1 MANRVLFQSGRS
13 KFGSLLYYAL
23 NSLLAISVLFLIVVT
38 NSWILAIILTIVSK
52 WRVFTVRPNYWWANI
67 KANLVDFIVGISFVF
82 LIYYAGTT
90 ETIGLMDINW
100 LGGNNISFAQILL
113 TALYAFWL
121 LWLKVRSITWA
132 VNLQALVALF
142 LGLTVF
148 GNMLATE
155 DSIFL
160 VIVAFIVG
168 FGAARHALMNIEGDT
183 GSLDLLFGLVT
194 AELAWV
200 GDHWLYAYPIP
211 TTNLK
216 IPQLA
221 IITSIFAFALIK
233 IYSSVSLNGGKF
245 TASAITLP
253 IAFSAL
259 LTIAIVVLFSNPVMG
274 L

>member
-1 MANRVLFQSGRS
+1 
-13 KFGSLLYYAL
+13 
-23 NSLLAISVLFLIVVT
+23 
-38 NSWILAIILTIVSK
+38 
-52 WRVFTVRPNYWWANI
+52 
-67 KANLVDFIVGISFVF
+67 D
-82 LIYYAGTT
+82 
-90 ETIGLMDINW
+90 
-100 LGGNNISFAQILL
+100 
-113 TALYAFWL
+113 
-121 LWLKVRSITWA
+121 
-132 VNLQALVALF
+132 
-142 LGLTVF
+142 
-148 GNMLATE
+148 
-155 DSIFL
+155 
-160 VIVAFIVG
+160 
-168 FGAARHALMNIEGDT
+168 IEGDP
-183 GSLDLLFGLVT
+183 GSPDQLFGPLT

-200 GDHWLYAYPIP
+200 GYHWLYAYTIP